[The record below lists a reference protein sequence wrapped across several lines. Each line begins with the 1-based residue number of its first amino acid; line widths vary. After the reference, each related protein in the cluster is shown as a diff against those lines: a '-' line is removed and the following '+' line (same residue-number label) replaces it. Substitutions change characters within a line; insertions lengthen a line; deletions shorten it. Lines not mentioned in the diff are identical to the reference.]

1 MPADDDPYMD
11 AEQVAAKVGITPGSV
26 RMYLKRSRRRLTEGL
41 ELRPQ
46 DLPLPDITVSRSPAW
61 LTSTV
66 ETWIE
71 ARPGRGRHRSAG
83 PADL

>member
-11 AEQVAAKVGITPGSV
+11 AEQVAAKVGITAGSV
-26 RMYLKRSRRRLTEGL
+26 RMYLKRSRRRLAEGQ
-41 ELRPQ
+41 ELRAQ

-61 LTSTV
+61 LASTIDL
-66 ETWIE
+66 WIA
-71 ARPGRGRHRSAG
+71 ARPGRGRHRSND

>member
-11 AEQVAAKVGITPGSV
+11 AEQVAAKVGITAASV
-26 RMYLKRSRRRLTEGL
+26 RMYLKRSRKRLTDGQP
-41 ELRPQ
+41 LRPQ

-61 LTSTV
+61 LASTIDA
-66 ETWIE
+66 WIA
-71 ARPGRGRHRSAG
+71 ARPGRGRYRSSG

>member
-11 AEQVAAKVGITPGSV
+11 AEQVAAKVGITASSV
-26 RMYLKRSRRRLTEGL
+26 RMYLKRSRRRLAEGQ

-61 LTSTV
+61 LASTIDA
-66 ETWIE
+66 WIA
-71 ARPGRGRHRSAG
+71 ARPGRGRYRPND